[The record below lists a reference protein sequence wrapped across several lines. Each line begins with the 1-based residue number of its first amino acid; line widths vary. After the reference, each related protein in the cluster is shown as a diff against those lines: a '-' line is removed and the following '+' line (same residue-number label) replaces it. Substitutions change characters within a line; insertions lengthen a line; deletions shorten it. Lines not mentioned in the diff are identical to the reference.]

1 MSIQIIAKNL
11 KRIRYAMDI
20 SQQTLAD
27 QSGVSVQ
34 TIKKV
39 ELAQHFPRF
48 STLSKIAKALEV
60 PTGELMRPV
69 RVLQTVRFR
78 SLERMRL
85 REKILADISRKLEDF
100 DYLES
105 VLDCRMPSRIE
116 NIKAAEP
123 LQAAMQCRK
132 ELGISDNQPI
142 DNPGRLLQDCGIRLL
157 PMKIKSPDFFGLSVG
172 PKDLGPAIAINT
184 HELITVE
191 RQIFSAFHE
200 LGHLILHRGAYDVSQ
215 TEQCESEENEANT
228 FAGVF
233 LMPGDALMKEWG
245 ETCGLPLLN
254 RVYKIKRL
262 FHVSC
267 QTVLYR
273 LVRLPEYG
281 EQIRTRFVQ
290 EYERAEHRKFDWK
303 KEPFGMEQV
312 DFSEDRIDFLVRK
325 AIEQQEITVSR
336 GAEILGLSLI
346 NMRKRMFDWEPV
358 Q

>member
-11 KRIRYAMDI
+11 KRIRHAMDI
-20 SQQTLAD
+20 SQQKLAD

-48 STLSKIAKALEV
+48 STLSKIAKALDV
-60 PTGELMRPV
+60 PTGELIRPV

-78 SLERMRL
+78 SLEQMRL
-85 REKILADISRKLEDF
+85 REKILADISKKLEDF

-105 VLDCRMPSRIE
+105 VLECRIPFLFE
-116 NIKAAEP
+116 NVRSTDP
-123 LQAAMQCRK
+123 CQAAMQCRK
-132 ELGISDNQPI
+132 NLGISDNQPI
-142 DNPGRLLQDCGIRLL
+142 DNPGRLLQDSGIRLL
-157 PMKIKSPDFFGLSVG
+157 PMKINSSGFFGLSVG
-172 PKDLGPAIAINT
+172 SKDLGPAIAINT
-184 HELITVE
+184 HKSITVE

-200 LGHLILHRGAYDVSQ
+200 LGHLILHRGAYDANQ
-215 TEQCESEENEANT
+215 TEQCELEENEANT
-228 FAGVF
+228 FAGMF
-233 LMPGDALMKEWG
+233 LMPSAALMDEW
-245 ETCGLPLLN
+245 EKTCGLPILD

-262 FHVSC
+262 FNVSC
-267 QTVLYR
+267 QTVLRR
-273 LVRLPEYG
+273 LVRQPEYD
-281 EQIRTRFVQ
+281 EQVRTRFVQ
-290 EYERAEHRKFDWK
+290 EYERTKHRKFDWE

-325 AIEQQEITVSR
+325 AIERQEITVSR

-346 NMRKRMFDWEPV
+346 DMRERMLDWEPV